1 MAAQLKAVKFIM
13 PDGRMG
19 GGGATCYLV
28 SVALHQTDFF
38 FLTLSS
44 KFLLNPAAVLSCI
57 HCFFFFFALPVGA
70 TEERPEPS
78 LKMFFFCFKNVP
90 FVTLATEPESS
101 TGRITLSIAALR

>member
-1 MAAQLKAVKFIM
+1 MIETVERRGEENQYRIFQGTISTFEKTPLITCLQEKQPVAQSAFI
-13 PDGRMG
+13 
-19 GGGATCYLV
+19 A
-28 SVALHQTDFF
+28 
-38 FLTLSS
+38 
-44 KFLLNPAAVLSCI
+44 
-57 HCFFFFFALPVGA
+57 FFFFFALPVGA